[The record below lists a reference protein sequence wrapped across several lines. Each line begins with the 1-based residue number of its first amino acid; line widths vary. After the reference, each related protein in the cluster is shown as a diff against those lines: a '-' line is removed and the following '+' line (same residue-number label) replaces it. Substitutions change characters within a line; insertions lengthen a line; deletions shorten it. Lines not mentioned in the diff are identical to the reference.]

1 MKTKHLK
8 IRLFASLLVM
18 SGFLVTGCSDSDYDF
33 NNIDATIGI
42 GGDGLELPVSNTDNI
57 KLSEVL
63 DLEENGSVVAD
74 ASTAFN
80 YVFRQQGNTVNP
92 AHPYINSIMVSRRH
106 SSSSNIT
113 LSLASAAR
121 NSRACSANA
130 SRTASRA
137 ASRASA
143 TLHGE
148 GDVFEFSYEGT
159 KPQEVEELTA
169 AEVSSAINLK
179 VSFQNLSSW
188 VSKFDKITLTFPSY
202 MKLAVDGKMVEGNTI
217 TLNNVSTLEDLE
229 KKIDIVGLDFT
240 KKDDLGELKIA
251 KTDLGEKIQLTGK
264 VHMAVETSNY
274 SFSSGISSVSMKN
287 NLSMSDIRIT
297 GATGKFNPT
306 IDLNTL
312 GNVHISGIPDFLKD
326 GNVVVDLYNPQIYL
340 TLNSNLDIEGF
351 AGGTLKS
358 LKDGREIASVEVPEF
373 AVKANG
379 TTHVVICRNAAATEA
394 GSDVEKVEVP
404 NLSNLVKTMPDEIT
418 FQANA
423 RANNQKAGTFKL
435 GYHDYEVAPSY
446 SIDSPIAFA
455 ENACIE
461 YSDDLDG
468 WNDDI
473 KDLNMADGAY
483 VQLSTQVTSCVPAYL
498 NVKATPVDVYGREI
512 SNDELEVEIT
522 GEIKAS
528 ADGTTP
534 ATSPLSVKILQKK
547 ADAFKKLDGLKVVVS
562 GKAKASDG
570 NAVTG
575 VVLNAEKHT
584 LKLNDIK
591 IKLVGKVISDL
602 N

>member
-8 IRLFASLLVM
+8 IRLFSSLIVM
-18 SGFLVTGCSDSDYDF
+18 GSLLVTGCSDSDYDF

-42 GGDGLELPVSNTDNI
+42 GGDGLELPASNTDNI

-74 ASTAFN
+74 ASTGFD
-80 YVFRQQGNTVNP
+80 YVFRQQGNDVEA
-92 AHPYINSIMVSRRH
+92 AHPFINSITVARRQ

-113 LSLASAAR
+113 LSFNSSAR
-121 NSRACSANA
+121 NSRA
-130 SRTASRA
+130 SRA
-137 ASRASA
+137 AVM
-143 TLHGE
+143 LHGE
-148 GDVFEFSYEGT
+148 GDVFEFSYEGN

-169 AEVSSAINLK
+169 AEVSSTINLK

-217 TLNNVSTLEDLE
+217 TLNNVYTSEDLE

-240 KKDDLGELKIA
+240 KKDELGELKIA
-251 KTDLGEKIQLTGK
+251 KTKLGEKIQLTGK

-287 NLSMSDIRIT
+287 NLSMSDIKIT

-306 IDLNTL
+306 INLNTL

-358 LKDGREIASVEVPEF
+358 LKDGKEIASVEVPEF

-394 GSDVEKVEVP
+394 GSDVEKVEVS
-404 NLSNLVKTMPDEIT
+404 NLSDLVKTMPDEIT

-423 RANNQKAGTFKL
+423 RANNQKTGTFKL

-473 KDLNMADGAY
+473 KDLSMADGAY
-483 VQLSTQVTSCVPAYL
+483 VQLSAQVTSCVPAYL

-512 SNDELEVEIT
+512 SKDELEVEIT

-528 ADGTTP
+528 ADGSTP

-562 GKAKASDG
+562 GKAKGEGG

-591 IKLVGKVISDL
+591 IKLVGKVIGDF

>member
-8 IRLFASLLVM
+8 IRLFSSLLVLG
-18 SGFLVTGCSDSDYDF
+18 SLLVTGCSDSDYDF

-42 GGDGLELPVSNTDNI
+42 GGDGLELPASNTDNI

-74 ASTAFN
+74 ASTGFD
-80 YVFRQQGNTVNP
+80 YVFRQQGNEVEA
-92 AHPYINSIMVSRRH
+92 AHPYISIITVARRK

-113 LSLASAAR
+113 LSFNASAR
-121 NSRACSANA
+121 NSRTGSGNA
-130 SRTASRA
+130 SRALPV
-137 ASRASA
+137 
-143 TLHGE
+143 LHGE
-148 GDVFEFSYEGT
+148 GDVFDFSYEGN

-169 AEVSSAINLK
+169 AKVNSTINLK
-179 VSFQNLSSW
+179 VDFQNLASM
-188 VSKFDKITLTFPSY
+188 VREFDKITLTFPSY
-202 MKLAVDGKMVEGNTI
+202 MKLAWNGKMVEGNTI
-217 TLNNVSTLEDLE
+217 TLDNVSTSVDLDE
-229 KKIDIVGLDFT
+229 KIEIVGLDFT
-240 KKDDLGELKIA
+240 KKDKLGELKIA
-251 KTDLGEKIQLTGK
+251 KTSLGEKIQLTGK

-274 SFSSGISSVSMKN
+274 SFSSSISSVSMKN
-287 NLSMSDIRIT
+287 NLSMSDIKIY

-326 GNVVVDLYNPQIYL
+326 GNVVVDLYNPLIYL
-340 TLNSNLDIEGF
+340 TINSNLGIEGF

-379 TTHVVICRNAAATEA
+379 TTQVVICRNAAATEA

-404 NLSNLVKTMPDEIT
+404 NLSELVKTMPDEIT

-455 ENACIE
+455 EDACIE

-483 VQLSTQVTSCVPAYL
+483 VQLSAQVTSCVPAYL

-512 SNDELEVEIT
+512 SKDELEVEIT

-562 GKAKASDG
+562 GKAKGEGG

-591 IKLVGKVISDL
+591 IKLVGKVIGDF

>member
-8 IRLFASLLVM
+8 IRLFSSLIVM
-18 SGFLVTGCSDSDYDF
+18 GSLLVTGCSDSDYDF

-74 ASTAFN
+74 ASTGFD
-80 YVFRQQGNTVNP
+80 YVFRQQGNDVEA
-92 AHPYINSIMVSRRH
+92 AHPYINSITVARRQ

-113 LSLASAAR
+113 LSFNSSAR
-121 NSRACSANA
+121 NSRS
-130 SRTASRA
+130 SRA
-137 ASRASA
+137 AVM
-143 TLHGE
+143 LHGE
-148 GDVFEFSYEGT
+148 GDVFEFSYEGN

-169 AEVSSAINLK
+169 AEVSSTINLK
-179 VSFQNLSSW
+179 VDFQNLASM
-188 VSKFDKITLTFPSY
+188 VEKFDKITLTFPSY
-202 MKLAVDGKMVEGNTI
+202 MKLAVDGMMVDGNTI
-217 TLNNVSTLEDLE
+217 TLNNVSTSEDLE

-251 KTDLGEKIQLTGK
+251 KTSLGDKIQLTGK

-287 NLSMSDIRIT
+287 KLSMSDIRIT

-340 TLNSNLDIEGF
+340 TLNSNLGIEGF
-351 AGGTLKS
+351 AGGTLQS
-358 LKDGREIASVEVPEF
+358 LKNGSVIASVEVPEF

-379 TTHVVICRNAAATEA
+379 ATRVVICRNAAATEA

-404 NLSNLVKTMPDEIT
+404 NLSELVKTMPDEIT
-418 FQANA
+418 FQAHA
-423 RANNQKAGTFKL
+423 RANNQKTGTFKL

-455 ENACIE
+455 EDACIE

-483 VQLSTQVTSCVPAYL
+483 IQLSTQVTSCVPAYL

-512 SNDELEVEIT
+512 SKDELEVEIT

-534 ATSPLSVKILQKK
+534 ATSPLTVKILQKK

-562 GKAKASDG
+562 GKAKGEGG

-591 IKLVGKVISDL
+591 IKLVGKVIGDF

>member
-8 IRLFASLLVM
+8 IKLFASLLVM
-18 SGFLVTGCSDSDYDF
+18 GGFLVTGCSDSDYDF

-74 ASTAFN
+74 ASTDFN

-92 AHPYINSIMVSRRH
+92 AHPYINSIMVSRRQ

-121 NSRACSANA
+121 NSRAGSGN
-130 SRTASRA
+130 ASRA

-143 TLHGE
+143 MLHGE
-148 GDVFEFSYEGT
+148 GNVFEFSYEGN

-202 MKLAVDGKMVEGNTI
+202 MKLAVDGKPIEGNAI
-217 TLNNVSTLEDLE
+217 TLYNISTAKNLLE
-229 KKIDIVGLDFT
+229 KIEIVGLDFT
-240 KKDDLGELKIA
+240 KKDDLGELKIV
-251 KTDLGEKIQLTGK
+251 KTSQGEKIQLTGK
-264 VHMAVETSNY
+264 VHMAVEAS
-274 SFSSGISSVSMKN
+274 SFTPGTGASSASIKN
-287 NLSMSDIRIT
+287 ELTMSDIKIT
-297 GATGKFNPT
+297 SATGKFNPT

-312 GNVHISGIPDFLKD
+312 GSVHISGIPDFLKG
-326 GNVVVDLYNPQIYL
+326 GNVVVDLYNPLIYL
-340 TLNSNLDIEGF
+340 TINSNLDIEGF
-351 AGGTLKS
+351 VGGTLKS
-358 LKDGREIASVEVPEF
+358 IKNGQEIASVEVPEF
-373 AVKANG
+373 GIKANG
-379 TTHVVICRNAAATEA
+379 TTRVVICRKADKTEVN
-394 GSDVEKVEVP
+394 SDLTAVEVP
-404 NLSNLVKTMPDEIT
+404 ELSKLVRTMPDEIT

-423 RANNQKAGTFKL
+423 RANSQKVGTFKL
-435 GYHDYEVAPSY
+435 GYRDYEVAPSY
-446 SIDSPIAFA
+446 SINSPIAFA
-455 ENACIE
+455 EDACIE
-461 YSDDLDG
+461 YTDDLDG

-473 KDLNMADGAY
+473 KDINMADGAY

-498 NVKATPVDVYGREI
+498 KVEAVPVDVNGNEI
-512 SNDELEVEIT
+512 SKDELEVEIT
-522 GEIKAS
+522 GEIQAS

-534 ATSPLSVKILQKK
+534 ATSPISVKIMQKK
-547 ADAFKKLDGLKVVVS
+547 QDAFKKLDGLKVVVS
-562 GKAKASDG
+562 GKAKGEGG

>member
-8 IRLFASLLVM
+8 IRLFSSLLVM
-18 SGFLVTGCSDSDYDF
+18 GSLLVTGCSDSDYDF

-42 GGDGLELPVSNTDNI
+42 GGDGLELPASNTDNI

-74 ASTAFN
+74 ASTGFD
-80 YVFRQQGNTVNP
+80 YVFRQQGNEVEA
-92 AHPYINSIMVSRRH
+92 AHPYISIITVARRQ

-113 LSLASAAR
+113 LSFNSSAR
-121 NSRACSANA
+121 NSRA
-130 SRTASRA
+130 SRA
-137 ASRASA
+137 AAV
-143 TLHGE
+143 LHGE
-148 GDVFEFSYEGT
+148 GDVFEFSYEGN

-169 AEVSSAINLK
+169 AEVKSTINLE
-179 VSFQNLSSW
+179 VGFENLASM
-188 VSKFDKITLTFPSY
+188 VEKFDKITLTFPSY
-202 MKLAVDGKMVEGNTI
+202 MKLAWNGKMVEGNTI
-217 TLNNVSTLEDLE
+217 TLNNVSTSEALVE
-229 KKIDIVGLDFT
+229 KIEIVGLDFT
-240 KKDDLGELKIA
+240 KKDDLGELKIV
-251 KTDLGEKIQLTGK
+251 KTNLGEKIQLTGK

-274 SFSSGISSVSMKN
+274 TLSSGISSVSMKN
-287 NLSMSDIRIT
+287 KLSMSDIKIY

-340 TLNSNLDIEGF
+340 TLDSNLGIEGF

-358 LKDGREIASVEVPEF
+358 LKNGKPIASVDVPEF
-373 AVKANG
+373 TVKANG
-379 TTHVVICRNAAATEA
+379 TTQVVICRNAAATEA

-423 RANNQKAGTFKL
+423 RANNQKTGTFIF
-435 GYHDYEVAPSY
+435 GYMDYDVAPSY

-455 ENACIE
+455 EDACIE

-483 VQLSTQVTSCVPAYL
+483 IQLSTQVTSCVPAYL
-498 NVKATPVDVYGREI
+498 SVKAIPVDVNGREI
-512 SNDELEVEIT
+512 SKDELDVEIT

-528 ADGTTP
+528 ADGKTP
-534 ATSPLSVKILQKK
+534 ATSPLSVKIMQKK

-591 IKLVGKVISDL
+591 IKLVGKVIGDF

>member
-92 AHPYINSIMVSRRH
+92 AHPYINSIMVSRRQ
-106 SSSSNIT
+106 SSSKNIT
-113 LSLASAAR
+113 LSLASAAH
-121 NSRACSANA
+121 N
-130 SRTASRA
+130 
-137 ASRASA
+137 SRASA

-202 MKLAVDGKMVEGNTI
+202 MKLAVDGKPIEGNAI
-217 TLNNVSTLEDLE
+217 TLYNISTAKELQE
-229 KKIDIVGLDFT
+229 KIEIVGLDFT
-240 KKDDLGELKIA
+240 KKDKLGELKIV
-251 KTDLGEKIQLTGK
+251 KTSGEKIQLTGK
-264 VHMAVETSNY
+264 VHMAVETSN
-274 SFSSGISSVSMKN
+274 FTPGTGVSSASIKN
-287 NLSMSDIRIT
+287 ELTMSDIKIT
-297 GATGKFNPT
+297 SATGKFNPT

-312 GNVHISGIPDFLKD
+312 GSVHISGIPDFLKG
-326 GNVVVDLYNPQIYL
+326 GNVVVDLYNPLIYL
-340 TLNSNLDIEGF
+340 TINSNLDIEGF
-351 AGGTLKS
+351 VGGTLKS
-358 LKDGREIASVEVPEF
+358 IKNGKVIASVEVPEF
-373 AVKANG
+373 GIKSNG
-379 TTHVVICRNAAATEA
+379 TTRVVICRKADKTEVNSELSA
-394 GSDVEKVEVP
+394 VEVP
-404 NLSNLVKTMPDEIT
+404 ELSKLVRTMPDEIT

-423 RANNQKAGTFKL
+423 RANNQKVGTFKL
-435 GYHDYEVAPSY
+435 GYRDYEVAPSY

-455 ENACIE
+455 EDACIA
-461 YSDDLDG
+461 YTDNLDG

-473 KDLNMADGAY
+473 KDINMADGAY
-483 VQLSTQVTSCVPAYL
+483 VQLSAQVTSCVPAYL
-498 NVKATPVDVYGREI
+498 KVEAVPVDVNGNEI
-512 SNDELEVEIT
+512 SKDELEVEIT
-522 GEIKAS
+522 GEIQAS

-534 ATSPLSVKILQKK
+534 ATSPISVKILQKK
-547 ADAFKKLDGLKVVVS
+547 PDAFKKLDGLKVVVS
-562 GKAKASDG
+562 GKAKGEGG
-570 NAVTG
+570 NTVTG

>member
-8 IRLFASLLVM
+8 IRLFSSMLVM
-18 SGFLVTGCSDSDYDF
+18 GSLLVTGCSDSDYDF

-42 GGDGLELPVSNTDNI
+42 GGDGLELPASNTDNI

-74 ASTAFN
+74 ASTGFD
-80 YVFRQQGNTVNP
+80 YVFRQQGNDVEA
-92 AHPYINSIMVSRRH
+92 AHPYINSITVARRQ
-106 SSSSNIT
+106 SNSSNIT
-113 LSLASAAR
+113 LSFNSSAR
-121 NSRACSANA
+121 NSRA
-130 SRTASRA
+130 SRA
-137 ASRASA
+137 AGM
-143 TLHGE
+143 LHGE
-148 GDVFEFSYEGT
+148 GDVFDFSYEGN

-169 AEVSSAINLK
+169 AEVSSTINLK
-179 VSFQNLSSW
+179 VDFQNLSSW

-202 MKLAVDGKMVEGNTI
+202 MKLAVDGKPVEDNTI
-217 TLNNVSTLEDLE
+217 TLDNVSTLKDLD
-229 KKIDIVGLDFT
+229 KKIEIVGLDFT
-240 KKDDLGELKIA
+240 KKDELGELKIA
-251 KTDLGEKIQLTGK
+251 KTNLGDKIQLTGK
-264 VHMAVETSNY
+264 VHMAVETSHY
-274 SFSSGISSVSMKN
+274 TFSSGISSVSMKN
-287 NLSMSDIRIT
+287 KLSMSDIKIT

-306 IDLNTL
+306 INLNTL

-340 TLNSNLDIEGF
+340 TLNSNLGIEGF
-351 AGGTLKS
+351 AGGTLQS
-358 LKDGREIASVEVPEF
+358 LKNGSVIASVEVPEF

-379 TTHVVICRNAAATEA
+379 ATRVVICRNAAATEA
-394 GSDVEKVEVP
+394 GSDVTKVEVP
-404 NLSNLVKTMPDEIT
+404 ELSELVKTMPDEIT

-423 RANNQKAGTFKL
+423 RANNQKTGTFKL

-455 ENACIE
+455 EDACIE

-483 VQLSTQVTSCVPAYL
+483 VQLSAQVTSCVPAYL
-498 NVKATPVDVYGREI
+498 SVKATPVDVYGREI
-512 SNDELEVEIT
+512 SKDELEVEIT

-562 GKAKASDG
+562 GKAKGEGG

-591 IKLVGKVISDL
+591 IKLVGKVIGDF

>member
-74 ASTAFN
+74 ASTGFN

-92 AHPYINSIMVSRRH
+92 AHPYINGIMVSRQQ
-106 SSSSNIT
+106 SSSKNIT

-121 NSRACSANA
+121 H
-130 SRTASRA
+130 SRA
-137 ASRASA
+137 AA

-202 MKLAVDGKMVEGNTI
+202 MKLAVDGKPIQGNII
-217 TLNNVSTLEDLE
+217 TLYNISTAKELQE
-229 KKIDIVGLDFT
+229 KIEIVGLDFT
-240 KKDDLGELKIA
+240 KKDDLGELKIV
-251 KTDLGEKIQLTGK
+251 KTSGEKIQLTGK
-264 VHMAVETSNY
+264 VHMAVETSN
-274 SFSSGISSVSMKN
+274 FTPGTGVSSASIKN
-287 NLSMSDIRIT
+287 ELTMSDIKIT
-297 GATGKFNPT
+297 SATGKFNPT

-312 GNVHISGIPDFLKD
+312 GSVHISGIPDFLKG
-326 GNVVVDLYNPQIYL
+326 GNVVVDLYNPLIYL
-340 TLNSNLDIEGF
+340 TINSNLDIEGF
-351 AGGTLKS
+351 VGGTLKS
-358 LKDGREIASVEVPEF
+358 IKNGKVIASVEVPEF
-373 AVKANG
+373 GIKSNG
-379 TTHVVICRNAAATEA
+379 TTRVVICRKADKTEVNSELSA
-394 GSDVEKVEVP
+394 VEVP
-404 NLSNLVKTMPDEIT
+404 ELSKLVRTMPDEIT

-423 RANNQKAGTFKL
+423 RANNQKVGTFKL
-435 GYHDYEVAPSY
+435 GYRDYEVAPSY

-455 ENACIE
+455 EDACIA
-461 YSDDLDG
+461 YTDNLDG

-473 KDLNMADGAY
+473 KDINMADGAY
-483 VQLSTQVTSCVPAYL
+483 IQLSTQVTSCVPAYL
-498 NVKATPVDVYGREI
+498 KVEAVPVDVNGNEI
-512 SNDELEVEIT
+512 SKDELEVEIT
-522 GEIKAS
+522 GEIQAS

-534 ATSPLSVKILQKK
+534 ATSPISVKIMQKK
-547 ADAFKKLDGLKVVVS
+547 PDAFKKLDGLKVVVS
-562 GKAKASDG
+562 GKAKGEGG

>member
-8 IRLFASLLVM
+8 IRLFSSLIVM
-18 SGFLVTGCSDSDYDF
+18 GSLLVTGCSDSDYDF

-42 GGDGLELPVSNTDNI
+42 GGDGLELPTSNTDNI

-74 ASTAFN
+74 ASTGFD
-80 YVFRQQGNTVNP
+80 YVFRQQGNDVEA
-92 AHPYINSIMVSRRH
+92 AHPFINSITVARRQ

-113 LSLASAAR
+113 LSFNSSAR
-121 NSRACSANA
+121 NSRA
-130 SRTASRA
+130 SRA
-137 ASRASA
+137 AVM
-143 TLHGE
+143 LHGE
-148 GDVFEFSYEGT
+148 GDVFEFSYEGN

-169 AEVSSAINLK
+169 AEVSSTINLK
-179 VSFQNLSSW
+179 VSFQNLANM
-188 VSKFDKITLTFPSY
+188 VEKFDKITLTFPSY

-217 TLNNVSTLEDLE
+217 TLNNVYTSEDLE

-240 KKDDLGELKIA
+240 KKDKLGELKIA
-251 KTDLGEKIQLTGK
+251 KTNLGEKIQLTGK

-287 NLSMSDIRIT
+287 NLSMSDIKIT

-306 IDLNTL
+306 INLNTL

-358 LKDGREIASVEVPEF
+358 LKDGKEIASVEVPEF

-379 TTHVVICRNAAATEA
+379 TTKVVICRNAAATEA

-483 VQLSTQVTSCVPAYL
+483 VQLSAQVTSCVPAYL

-512 SNDELEVEIT
+512 SKDELEVEIT

-534 ATSPLSVKILQKK
+534 ATSPLTVKILQKK

-562 GKAKASDG
+562 GKAKGEGG

-591 IKLVGKVISDL
+591 IKLVGKVIGDF

>member
-8 IRLFASLLVM
+8 IRLFSSLIVM
-18 SGFLVTGCSDSDYDF
+18 GSLLVTGCSDSDYDF

-42 GGDGLELPVSNTDNI
+42 GGDGLELPASNTDNI

-74 ASTAFN
+74 ASTGFD
-80 YVFRQQGNTVNP
+80 YVFRQQGNDVEA
-92 AHPYINSIMVSRRH
+92 AHPYINSITVARRQ

-113 LSLASAAR
+113 LSFNSAAR
-121 NSRACSANA
+121 NSRA
-130 SRTASRA
+130 SRA
-137 ASRASA
+137 AVM
-143 TLHGE
+143 LHGA
-148 GDVFEFSYEGT
+148 GDVFEFSYEGN

-169 AEVSSAINLK
+169 AEVSSTINLK
-179 VSFQNLSSW
+179 VGFENLASM
-188 VSKFDKITLTFPSY
+188 VEKFDKITLTFPSY
-202 MKLAVDGKMVEGNTI
+202 MKLAVDGKMVDGNTI
-217 TLNNVSTLEDLE
+217 TLNNVYTSEDLE

-240 KKDDLGELKIA
+240 KKDELGELKIA
-251 KTDLGEKIQLTGK
+251 KTSLGDKIQLTGK

-274 SFSSGISSVSMKN
+274 FFSSGISSVSMKN
-287 NLSMSDIRIT
+287 NLSMSDIKIT

-306 IDLNTL
+306 INLNTL

-379 TTHVVICRNAAATEA
+379 TTRVVICRNAAATEA
-394 GSDVEKVEVP
+394 GSDVEKVEVL
-404 NLSNLVKTMPDEIT
+404 NLSDLVKTMPDEIT

-455 ENACIE
+455 EDACIE
-461 YSDDLDG
+461 YSDDFDG

-483 VQLSTQVTSCVPAYL
+483 IQLSTQVTSCVPAYL

-512 SNDELEVEIT
+512 SKDELEVEIT
-522 GEIKAS
+522 GELKAS

-534 ATSPLSVKILQKK
+534 ATSPLTVKILQKK

-562 GKAKASDG
+562 GKAKGEGG

-591 IKLVGKVISDL
+591 IKLVGKVIGDF

>member
-202 MKLAVDGKMVEGNTI
+202 MKLAVDGKPIEGNAI
-217 TLNNVSTLEDLE
+217 TLYNISTAKELQE
-229 KKIDIVGLDFT
+229 KIEIVGLDFT
-240 KKDDLGELKIA
+240 KKDELGELKIV
-251 KTDLGEKIQLTGK
+251 KTSLGEKIQLTGK
-264 VHMAVETSNY
+264 VHMAVETSN
-274 SFSSGISSVSMKN
+274 FTPGTGVSSASIKN
-287 NLSMSDIRIT
+287 DLSMSDIKIT
-297 GATGKFNPT
+297 SATGKFNPT

-312 GNVHISGIPDFLKD
+312 GSVHISGIPDFLKG
-326 GNVVVDLYNPQIYL
+326 GNVVVDLYNPLIYL
-340 TLNSNLDIEGF
+340 TINSNLDIEGF
-351 AGGTLKS
+351 VGGTLKS
-358 LKDGREIASVEVPEF
+358 IKNGKVIACVEVPEF
-373 AVKANG
+373 GIKANG
-379 TTHVVICRNAAATEA
+379 TTRVVICRKADKTEVNSVLSA
-394 GSDVEKVEVP
+394 VEVP
-404 NLSNLVKTMPDEIT
+404 ELSKLVRTMPDEIT

-423 RANNQKAGTFKL
+423 RANNQKVGTFKL

-455 ENACIE
+455 EDACIE
-461 YSDDLDG
+461 YTDELDG

-473 KDLNMADGAY
+473 KDINMADGAY
-483 VQLSTQVTSCVPAYL
+483 VQLSAQVTSCVPAYL
-498 NVKATPVDVYGREI
+498 NVKTTPVDVYGREI
-512 SNDELEVEIT
+512 SKDELEVEIT

-534 ATSPLSVKILQKK
+534 ATSPISVKIMQKK
-547 ADAFKKLDGLKVVVS
+547 PDAFKKLDGLKVVVS
-562 GKAKASDG
+562 GKAKGEGG

>member
-8 IRLFASLLVM
+8 IRLFSSLIVM
-18 SGFLVTGCSDSDYDF
+18 GSLLVTGCSDSDYDF

-74 ASTAFN
+74 ASTGFD
-80 YVFRQQGNTVNP
+80 YVFRQQGNDVEA
-92 AHPYINSIMVSRRH
+92 AHPYINSITVARRQ
-106 SSSSNIT
+106 SSSRNIT
-113 LSLASAAR
+113 LSLNSSAR
-121 NSRACSANA
+121 NSRA
-130 SRTASRA
+130 SRA
-137 ASRASA
+137 AVM
-143 TLHGE
+143 LHGE
-148 GDVFEFSYEGT
+148 GDVFEFSYEGN

-169 AEVSSAINLK
+169 AEVSSTINLK
-179 VSFQNLSSW
+179 VDFQNLASM
-188 VSKFDKITLTFPSY
+188 VREFDKITLTFPSY
-202 MKLAVDGKMVEGNTI
+202 MKLAWNGMPVKGNTI
-217 TLNNVSTLEDLE
+217 TLNNVSTSEDLDE
-229 KKIDIVGLDFT
+229 KIEIVGLDFT
-240 KKDDLGELKIA
+240 KKDDLGKL
-251 KTDLGEKIQLTGK
+251 TSLGEKIQLTGK

-287 NLSMSDIRIT
+287 NLSMSDIKIT

-340 TLNSNLDIEGF
+340 TLNSNLGIEGF

-358 LKDGREIASVEVPEF
+358 FKNGSPIASVEVPEF

-379 TTHVVICRNAAATEA
+379 TTQVVICRNAAATEA

-404 NLSNLVKTMPDEIT
+404 NLSELVKTMPDEIT

-423 RANNQKAGTFKL
+423 RANNQKAGTFNL
-435 GYHDYEVAPSY
+435 GYHGYEVAPSY

-483 VQLSTQVTSCVPAYL
+483 IQLSTQVTSCVPAYL

-512 SNDELEVEIT
+512 SKDELEVEIT

-534 ATSPLSVKILQKK
+534 TTSPLSVKILQKK

-562 GKAKASDG
+562 GKAKGEGG

-575 VVLNAEKHT
+575 VVLNAEKHI

-591 IKLVGKVISDL
+591 IKLVGKVIGDF

>member
-8 IRLFASLLVM
+8 IRLFSSLIVM
-18 SGFLVTGCSDSDYDF
+18 GSLLVTGCSDSDYDF

-42 GGDGLELPVSNTDNI
+42 GGDGLELPASNTDNI

-74 ASTAFN
+74 ASTGFD
-80 YVFRQQGNTVNP
+80 YVFRQQGNDVEA
-92 AHPYINSIMVSRRH
+92 AHPYINSITVARRQ

-113 LSLASAAR
+113 LSFNSSAR
-121 NSRACSANA
+121 NSRA
-130 SRTASRA
+130 SRA
-137 ASRASA
+137 AVM
-143 TLHGE
+143 LHGE
-148 GDVFEFSYEGT
+148 GDVFEFSYEGN

-169 AEVSSAINLK
+169 AEVNSTINLK
-179 VSFQNLSSW
+179 VDFQNLSSW

-217 TLNNVSTLEDLE
+217 TLDNVYTSEDLE

-240 KKDDLGELKIA
+240 KKDALGELKIA
-251 KTDLGEKIQLTGK
+251 KTNLGEKIQLTGK

-287 NLSMSDIRIT
+287 KLSMSDIRIT

-340 TLNSNLDIEGF
+340 SLNSNLDIEGF

-358 LKDGREIASVEVPEF
+358 LKNGSVIASVEVPEF

-404 NLSNLVKTMPDEIT
+404 NLSDLVKTMPDEIT
-418 FQANA
+418 FQAHA

-512 SNDELEVEIT
+512 SKDELEVEIT

-534 ATSPLSVKILQKK
+534 VTSPLTVKILQKK

-562 GKAKASDG
+562 GKAKGEGG

-591 IKLVGKVISDL
+591 IKLVGKVIGDF

>member
-8 IRLFASLLVM
+8 IRLFSSMLVM
-18 SGFLVTGCSDSDYDF
+18 GSLLVTGCSDSDYDF

-42 GGDGLELPVSNTDNI
+42 GGDGLELPASNTDNI

-74 ASTAFN
+74 ASTGFD
-80 YVFRQQGNTVNP
+80 YVFRQQGNEVEA
-92 AHPYINSIMVSRRH
+92 AHPYINSITVARRQ

-113 LSLASAAR
+113 LSFNSSAR
-121 NSRACSANA
+121 NSRA
-130 SRTASRA
+130 SRA
-137 ASRASA
+137 AVM
-143 TLHGE
+143 LHGE
-148 GDVFEFSYEGT
+148 GDVFDFSYEGN

-169 AEVSSAINLK
+169 AEVSSTINLK
-179 VSFQNLSSW
+179 VDFQNLSSW

-217 TLNNVSTLEDLE
+217 TLNNVSTLENLE

-240 KKDDLGELKIA
+240 KKDKLGELKIA
-251 KTDLGEKIQLTGK
+251 KTNLGEKIQLTGK

-287 NLSMSDIRIT
+287 NLSMSDIKIT

-340 TLNSNLDIEGF
+340 TLNSNLGIEGF
-351 AGGTLKS
+351 VGGTLKS
-358 LKDGREIASVEVPEF
+358 LKDGRVISVEVPEF

-379 TTHVVICRNAAATEA
+379 TTKVVICRNAAATEA

-404 NLSNLVKTMPDEIT
+404 NLSDLVKTMPDEIT
-418 FQANA
+418 FQAHA

-455 ENACIE
+455 EDACIE

-483 VQLSTQVTSCVPAYL
+483 IQLSTQVTSCVPAYL

-512 SNDELEVEIT
+512 SKDELEVEIT

-528 ADGTTP
+528 DDGTTP

>member
-8 IRLFASLLVM
+8 IRLFSSMLVM
-18 SGFLVTGCSDSDYDF
+18 GSLLVTGCSDSDYDF

-42 GGDGLELPVSNTDNI
+42 GGDGLELPASNTDNI

-74 ASTAFN
+74 ASTGFD
-80 YVFRQQGNTVNP
+80 YVFRQQGNDVEA
-92 AHPYINSIMVSRRH
+92 AHPYINSITVARRQ

-113 LSLASAAR
+113 LSFNSSAR
-121 NSRACSANA
+121 NSRA
-130 SRTASRA
+130 SRA
-137 ASRASA
+137 AVM
-143 TLHGE
+143 LHGE
-148 GDVFEFSYEGT
+148 GDVFDFSYEGN

-169 AEVSSAINLK
+169 AEVSSTINLK
-179 VSFQNLSSW
+179 VDFQNLSSW

-217 TLNNVSTLEDLE
+217 TLNNVSTLENLE

-240 KKDDLGELKIA
+240 KKDKLGELKIA
-251 KTDLGEKIQLTGK
+251 KTNLGEKIQLTGK

-287 NLSMSDIRIT
+287 NLSMSDIKIT

-340 TLNSNLDIEGF
+340 TLNSNLGIEGF
-351 AGGTLKS
+351 VGGTLKS
-358 LKDGREIASVEVPEF
+358 LKDGRVISVEVPEF

-379 TTHVVICRNAAATEA
+379 TTKVVICRNAAATEA

-404 NLSNLVKTMPDEIT
+404 NLSDLVKTMPDEIT
-418 FQANA
+418 FQAHA

-455 ENACIE
+455 EDACIE

-483 VQLSTQVTSCVPAYL
+483 IQLSTQVTSCVPAYL

-512 SNDELEVEIT
+512 SKDELEVEIT

-528 ADGTTP
+528 ADGTIP
-534 ATSPLSVKILQKK
+534 STSPLSVKIQQKK

-562 GKAKASDG
+562 GKAKGERG

-591 IKLVGKVISDL
+591 IKLVGKVIGDF

>member
-8 IRLFASLLVM
+8 IKLFASLLVM
-18 SGFLVTGCSDSDYDF
+18 GGFLVTGCSDSDYDF

-74 ASTAFN
+74 ASTGFD

-92 AHPYINSIMVSRRH
+92 AHPYINSIMVSRRQ

-121 NSRACSANA
+121 NSRAGSANASNA

-137 ASRASA
+137 SA
-143 TLHGE
+143 MLHGE
-148 GDVFEFSYEGT
+148 GNVFEFSYEGN

-202 MKLAVDGKMVEGNTI
+202 MKLAVDGKPIEGNAI
-217 TLNNVSTLEDLE
+217 TLYDVSTAKNLQE
-229 KKIDIVGLDFT
+229 KIEIVGLDFT
-240 KKDDLGELKIA
+240 KKDDLGELKIV
-251 KTDLGEKIQLTGK
+251 KTSQGEKIQLTGK
-264 VHMAVETSNY
+264 VHMAVETSN
-274 SFSSGISSVSMKN
+274 FTPGTGASSASIKN
-287 NLSMSDIRIT
+287 ELSMSDITIT
-297 GATGKFNPT
+297 SATGKFNPT

-312 GNVHISGIPDFLKD
+312 GSVHISGIPDFLKG
-326 GNVVVDLYNPQIYL
+326 GNVVVDLYNPLIYL
-340 TLNSNLDIEGF
+340 TINSNLDIEGF
-351 AGGTLKS
+351 VGGTLKS
-358 LKDGREIASVEVPEF
+358 WKNGKEIASVDVPEF
-373 AVKANG
+373 AIKANG
-379 TTHVVICRNAAATEA
+379 TTRVVICRKADKTEVNSELNA
-394 GSDVEKVEVP
+394 VEVP
-404 NLSNLVKTMPDEIT
+404 ELSKLVRTMPDEIT

-423 RANNQKAGTFKL
+423 RANNQKVGTFKL
-435 GYHDYEVAPSY
+435 GYRDYEVAPSY
-446 SIDSPIAFA
+446 SINSPIAFA
-455 ENACIE
+455 EDACIE
-461 YSDDLDG
+461 YTDNLDG

-473 KDLNMADGAY
+473 KDINMADGAY

-498 NVKATPVDVYGREI
+498 KVEAVPVDVNGNEI
-512 SNDELEVEIT
+512 SKDELEVEIT

-528 ADGTTP
+528 ADGKTP
-534 ATSPLSVKILQKK
+534 ATSPISVKIMQKK
-547 ADAFKKLDGLKVVVS
+547 QDAFKKLDGLKVVVS
-562 GKAKASDG
+562 GKAKGEGG

>member
-8 IRLFASLLVM
+8 IKLFASLLVM
-18 SGFLVTGCSDSDYDF
+18 GGFLVTGCSDSDYDF

-74 ASTAFN
+74 ASTDFN

-92 AHPYINSIMVSRRH
+92 AHPYINSIMVSRRQ

-121 NSRACSANA
+121 NSRAGSANASNA
-130 SRTASRA
+130 SRTASRTA
-137 ASRASA
+137 A

-148 GDVFEFSYEGT
+148 GNVFEFSYEGN

-188 VSKFDKITLTFPSY
+188 VSKFDKITLTFPAY
-202 MKLAVDGKMVEGNTI
+202 MKLAVDGKPIEGNAI
-217 TLNNVSTLEDLE
+217 TLYNISTAKNLQE
-229 KKIDIVGLDFT
+229 KIEIVGLDFT
-240 KKDDLGELKIA
+240 KKDDLGELKIV
-251 KTDLGEKIQLTGK
+251 KTSQGEKIQLTGK
-264 VHMAVETSNY
+264 VHMAVETSN
-274 SFSSGISSVSMKN
+274 FTPGTGASSASIKN
-287 NLSMSDIRIT
+287 ELSMSDITIT
-297 GATGKFNPT
+297 SATGKFNPT

-312 GNVHISGIPDFLKD
+312 GSVHISGIPDFLKG
-326 GNVVVDLYNPQIYL
+326 GNVVVDLYNPLIYL
-340 TLNSNLDIEGF
+340 TINSNLDIEGF
-351 AGGTLKS
+351 VGGTLKS
-358 LKDGREIASVEVPEF
+358 IKNGEVIASVEVPEF
-373 AVKANG
+373 GIKANG
-379 TTHVVICRNAAATEA
+379 TTRVVICRKADKTEVNSELNA
-394 GSDVEKVEVP
+394 VEVP
-404 NLSNLVKTMPDEIT
+404 KLSELVRTMPDEIT

-423 RANNQKAGTFKL
+423 RANSQKVGTFKL
-435 GYHDYEVAPSY
+435 GYRDYEVAPSY

-455 ENACIE
+455 EDACIE
-461 YSDDLDG
+461 YTDDLDG

-473 KDLNMADGAY
+473 KDINMADGAY

-498 NVKATPVDVYGREI
+498 KVEAVPVDVNGNEI
-512 SNDELEVEIT
+512 SKDELEVEVT
-522 GEIKAS
+522 GEIQAS

-534 ATSPLSVKILQKK
+534 ATSPISVKIMQKK
-547 ADAFKKLDGLKVVVS
+547 SDAFKKLDGLKVVVS
-562 GKAKASDG
+562 GKARGEGG

>member
-8 IRLFASLLVM
+8 IRLFSSLIVM
-18 SGFLVTGCSDSDYDF
+18 GSLLVTGCSDSDYDF

-42 GGDGLELPVSNTDNI
+42 GGDGLELPASNTDNI

-74 ASTAFN
+74 ASTGFD
-80 YVFRQQGNTVNP
+80 YVFRQQGNDVEA
-92 AHPYINSIMVSRRH
+92 AHPYINSITVARRQ

-113 LSLASAAR
+113 LSLNSAAR
-121 NSRACSANA
+121 NSRA
-130 SRTASRA
+130 SRA
-137 ASRASA
+137 AVM
-143 TLHGE
+143 LHGE
-148 GDVFEFSYEGT
+148 GDVFEFSYEGN

-169 AEVSSAINLK
+169 AEVSSTINLK
-179 VSFQNLSSW
+179 VDFQNLSSW

-217 TLNNVSTLEDLE
+217 TLNNVSTSEDLE

-240 KKDDLGELKIA
+240 KKDKLGELKIA
-251 KTDLGEKIQLTGK
+251 KTNLGEKIQLTGK

-287 NLSMSDIRIT
+287 NLSMSDIKIT

-306 IDLNTL
+306 INLNTL

-340 TLNSNLDIEGF
+340 TLNSNLGIEGF

-358 LKDGREIASVEVPEF
+358 LKNGSPIASVEVPEF

-404 NLSNLVKTMPDEIT
+404 NLSDLVKIMPDEIT

-423 RANNQKAGTFKL
+423 RANNQKTGTFKL
-435 GYHDYEVAPSY
+435 GYRDYEVAPSY

-455 ENACIE
+455 EDACIE

-498 NVKATPVDVYGREI
+498 SVKATPVDVYGREI
-512 SNDELEVEIT
+512 SKDELEVEIT

-528 ADGTTP
+528 SDGTTP

-562 GKAKASDG
+562 GKAKGEGG

-591 IKLVGKVISDL
+591 IKLVGKVIGDF

>member
-8 IRLFASLLVM
+8 IRLFSSMLVM
-18 SGFLVTGCSDSDYDF
+18 GSLLVTGCSDSDYDF

-42 GGDGLELPVSNTDNI
+42 GGDGLELPASNTDNI

-74 ASTAFN
+74 ASTGFD
-80 YVFRQQGNTVNP
+80 YVFRQQGNDVEA
-92 AHPYINSIMVSRRH
+92 AHPYINSITVAHRQ

-113 LSLASAAR
+113 LSFNSSAR
-121 NSRACSANA
+121 NSRA
-130 SRTASRA
+130 SRA
-137 ASRASA
+137 AVM
-143 TLHGE
+143 LHGE
-148 GDVFEFSYEGT
+148 GDVFEFSYEGN

-169 AEVSSAINLK
+169 AEVSSTINLK
-179 VSFQNLSSW
+179 VSLQNLSSW

-240 KKDDLGELKIA
+240 KKDALGELKIA
-251 KTDLGEKIQLTGK
+251 KTNLGEKIQLTGK

-287 NLSMSDIRIT
+287 NLSMSDIKIT

-306 IDLNTL
+306 INLNTL

-340 TLNSNLDIEGF
+340 TLNSNLGIEGF

-358 LKDGREIASVEVPEF
+358 LKNGSPIASVQVPEF

-379 TTHVVICRNAAATEA
+379 TTKVVICRNAAATEA

-423 RANNQKAGTFKL
+423 RANNQKVGTFKL
-435 GYHDYEVAPSY
+435 GYHGYEVAPSY

-455 ENACIE
+455 EDACIE

-498 NVKATPVDVYGREI
+498 SVKATPVDVYGREI
-512 SNDELEVEIT
+512 SKDELEVEIT

-562 GKAKASDG
+562 GKAKAKASDG

-591 IKLVGKVISDL
+591 IKLVGKVIGDF

>member
-74 ASTAFN
+74 ASTGFN

-92 AHPYINSIMVSRRH
+92 AHPYINSIMVSRQQ

-137 ASRASA
+137 AA

-169 AEVSSAINLK
+169 AKVSSVINLK

-202 MKLAVDGKMVEGNTI
+202 MKLAVDGKPIQGNTI
-217 TLNNVSTLEDLE
+217 TLYNISTAKELQE
-229 KKIDIVGLDFT
+229 KIEIVGLDFT
-240 KKDDLGELKIA
+240 KKDDLGELKIV
-251 KTDLGEKIQLTGK
+251 KTSGEKIQLTGK
-264 VHMAVETSNY
+264 VHMAVETS
-274 SFSSGISSVSMKN
+274 SFTPGTGVSSASIKN
-287 NLSMSDIRIT
+287 ELTMSDIKIT
-297 GATGKFNPT
+297 SATGKFNPT

-312 GNVHISGIPDFLKD
+312 GSVHISGIPDFLKG
-326 GNVVVDLYNPQIYL
+326 GNVVVDLYNPLIYL
-340 TLNSNLDIEGF
+340 TINSNLDIEGF
-351 AGGTLKS
+351 VGGTLKS
-358 LKDGREIASVEVPEF
+358 IKNGKVIASVEVPEF
-373 AVKANG
+373 GIKANG
-379 TTHVVICRNAAATEA
+379 TTRVVICRKADKTEVNSELNA
-394 GSDVEKVEVP
+394 VEVP
-404 NLSNLVKTMPDEIT
+404 ELSELVRTMPDEIT

-435 GYHDYEVAPSY
+435 GYRDYEVAPSY

-455 ENACIE
+455 EDACIA
-461 YSDDLDG
+461 YTDNLDG

-473 KDLNMADGAY
+473 KDINIADGAY
-483 VQLSTQVTSCVPAYL
+483 IQLSTQVTSCVPAYL
-498 NVKATPVDVYGREI
+498 KVEAVPVDVNGNEI
-512 SNDELEVEIT
+512 SKDELEVEIT
-522 GEIKAS
+522 GEIQAS

-534 ATSPLSVKILQKK
+534 ATSPLSVKIMQKK
-547 ADAFKKLDGLKVVVS
+547 PDAFKKLDGLKVVVS
-562 GKAKASDG
+562 GKAKGEGG

>member
-8 IRLFASLLVM
+8 IRLFSSLIVM
-18 SGFLVTGCSDSDYDF
+18 GSLLVTGCSDSDYDF

-74 ASTAFN
+74 ASTGFD
-80 YVFRQQGNTVNP
+80 YVFRQQGNEVEA
-92 AHPYINSIMVSRRH
+92 AHPYINSITVARRQ

-113 LSLASAAR
+113 LSFNSSAR
-121 NSRACSANA
+121 NSRA
-130 SRTASRA
+130 SRA
-137 ASRASA
+137 AVM
-143 TLHGE
+143 LHGE
-148 GDVFEFSYEGT
+148 GDVFEFSYEGN

-169 AEVSSAINLK
+169 AEVSSTINLK
-179 VSFQNLSSW
+179 VDFQNLSSW

-202 MKLAVDGKMVEGNTI
+202 MKLAVDGKPVEGNTI
-217 TLNNVSTLEDLE
+217 TLNNVFTSENLE

-240 KKDDLGELKIA
+240 KKDELGELKIA
-251 KTDLGEKIQLTGK
+251 KTSLGDKIQLTGK

-287 NLSMSDIRIT
+287 KLSMSDIRIT

-340 TLNSNLDIEGF
+340 TLNSNLGIEGF

-358 LKDGREIASVEVPEF
+358 LKNGREIASVEVPEF

-404 NLSNLVKTMPDEIT
+404 NLSDLVKTMPDEIT

-423 RANNQKAGTFKL
+423 RANNQKTGTFKL

-455 ENACIE
+455 EDACIE

-483 VQLSTQVTSCVPAYL
+483 VQLSAQVTSCVPAYL

-512 SNDELEVEIT
+512 SKDELEVEIT

-534 ATSPLSVKILQKK
+534 ATSPLTVKILQKK

-562 GKAKASDG
+562 GKAKGEGG

-591 IKLVGKVISDL
+591 IKLVGKVIGDF

>member
-8 IRLFASLLVM
+8 IRLFSSLIVM
-18 SGFLVTGCSDSDYDF
+18 GSLLVTGCSDSDYDF

-42 GGDGLELPVSNTDNI
+42 GGDGLELPASNTDNI

-74 ASTAFN
+74 ASTGFD
-80 YVFRQQGNTVNP
+80 YVFRQQGNDVEA
-92 AHPYINSIMVSRRH
+92 AHPFINSITVARRQ
-106 SSSSNIT
+106 SSSRNIT
-113 LSLASAAR
+113 LSFNSSAR
-121 NSRACSANA
+121 NSRA
-130 SRTASRA
+130 SRA
-137 ASRASA
+137 AVM
-143 TLHGE
+143 LHGE
-148 GDVFEFSYEGT
+148 GDVFEFSYEGN

-169 AEVSSAINLK
+169 AEVSSTINLK
-179 VSFQNLSSW
+179 VDFQNLSSW

-202 MKLAVDGKMVEGNTI
+202 MKLAVDGNMVEGNTI

-240 KKDDLGELKIA
+240 KKDELGELKIA
-251 KTDLGEKIQLTGK
+251 KTSLGDKIQLTGK

-287 NLSMSDIRIT
+287 KLSMSDIRIT

-312 GNVHISGIPDFLKD
+312 GNVHVSGIPDFLKD

-340 TLNSNLDIEGF
+340 TLNSNLGIEGF

-358 LKDGREIASVEVPEF
+358 LKDGKEIASVEVPEF

-394 GSDVEKVEVP
+394 GSDVEKVEVS
-404 NLSNLVKTMPDEIT
+404 NLSDLVKTMPDEIT

-423 RANNQKAGTFKL
+423 RANNHKAGTFKL

-483 VQLSTQVTSCVPAYL
+483 IQLSTQVTSCVPAYL

-512 SNDELEVEIT
+512 SKDELEVEIT

-534 ATSPLSVKILQKK
+534 ATSPLTVKILQKK

-562 GKAKASDG
+562 GKAKGEGG

-591 IKLVGKVISDL
+591 IKLVGKVIGDF

>member
-1 MKTKHLK
+1 ML
-8 IRLFASLLVM
+8 
-18 SGFLVTGCSDSDYDF
+18 Y
-33 NNIDATIGI
+33 
-42 GGDGLELPVSNTDNI
+42 
-57 KLSEVL
+57 
-63 DLEENGSVVAD
+63 
-74 ASTAFN
+74 
-80 YVFRQQGNTVNP
+80 GNL
-92 AHPYINSIMVSRRH
+92 H
-106 SSSSNIT
+106 SSRS
-113 LSLASAAR
+113 
-121 NSRACSANA
+121 
-130 SRTASRA
+130 
-137 ASRASA
+137 
-143 TLHGE
+143 
-148 GDVFEFSYEGT
+148 V
-159 KPQEVEELTA
+159 
-169 AEVSSAINLK
+169 
-179 VSFQNLSSW
+179 
-188 VSKFDKITLTFPSY
+188 
-202 MKLAVDGKMVEGNTI
+202 
-217 TLNNVSTLEDLE
+217 DLE

-240 KKDDLGELKIA
+240 KKDELGELKIA
-251 KTDLGEKIQLTGK
+251 KTSLGDKIQLTGK
-264 VHMAVETSNY
+264 VHMAVETGNY

-306 IDLNTL
+306 INLNTL

-340 TLNSNLDIEGF
+340 TLNSNLGIEGF

-358 LKDGREIASVEVPEF
+358 LKDGKEIASVEVPEF

-404 NLSNLVKTMPDEIT
+404 NLSELVKIMPDEIT

-483 VQLSTQVTSCVPAYL
+483 VQLSAQVTSCVPAYL

-512 SNDELEVEIT
+512 SKDELEVEIT

-591 IKLVGKVISDL
+591 IKLVGKVIGDF

>member
-8 IRLFASLLVM
+8 IRLFSSLIVM
-18 SGFLVTGCSDSDYDF
+18 GSLLVTGCSDSDYDF

-42 GGDGLELPVSNTDNI
+42 GGDGLELPASNTDNI

-74 ASTAFN
+74 ASTGFD
-80 YVFRQQGNTVNP
+80 YVFRQQGNEVEA
-92 AHPYINSIMVSRRH
+92 AHPYINSITVARRQ

-113 LSLASAAR
+113 LSFNSSAR
-121 NSRACSANA
+121 NSRTGSGNA
-130 SRTASRA
+130 SRALPV
-137 ASRASA
+137 
-143 TLHGE
+143 LHGE
-148 GDVFEFSYEGT
+148 GDVFEFSYEGN
-159 KPQEVEELTA
+159 KPLEVEELTA
-169 AEVSSAINLK
+169 AEVSSTINLK
-179 VSFQNLSSW
+179 VDFQNLSSW

-217 TLNNVSTLEDLE
+217 TLNNVYTSEDLE

-251 KTDLGEKIQLTGK
+251 KTNLGEKIQLTGK

-287 NLSMSDIRIT
+287 NLSMSDIKIT

-306 IDLNTL
+306 INLNTL

-340 TLNSNLDIEGF
+340 TLNSNLGIEGF

-358 LKDGREIASVEVPEF
+358 LKDGSVIASVVVPEF

-379 TTHVVICRNAAATEA
+379 TTQVVICRNAAATEA

-404 NLSNLVKTMPDEIT
+404 KLSDLVKTMPDEIT

-483 VQLSTQVTSCVPAYL
+483 VQLSAQVTSCVPAYL
-498 NVKATPVDVYGREI
+498 NVKATPVDVNGREI
-512 SNDELEVEIT
+512 SKDELEVEIS

-528 ADGTTP
+528 ADGKTP
-534 ATSPLSVKILQKK
+534 ATSPLSVKIMQKK
-547 ADAFKKLDGLKVVVS
+547 ADAFKKLGGLKVVVS
-562 GKAKASDG
+562 GKAKGEGG

-591 IKLVGKVISDL
+591 IKLVGKVIGDF

>member
-8 IRLFASLLVM
+8 IRLFSSMLVM
-18 SGFLVTGCSDSDYDF
+18 GSLLVTGCSDSDYDF

-42 GGDGLELPVSNTDNI
+42 GGDGLELPASNTDNI

-74 ASTAFN
+74 ASTGFD
-80 YVFRQQGNTVNP
+80 YVFRQQGNDVEA
-92 AHPYINSIMVSRRH
+92 AHPYINSITVARRQ

-113 LSLASAAR
+113 LSFNSSAR
-121 NSRACSANA
+121 NSRA
-130 SRTASRA
+130 SRA
-137 ASRASA
+137 AVM
-143 TLHGE
+143 LHGE
-148 GDVFEFSYEGT
+148 GDVFEFSYEGN

-169 AEVSSAINLK
+169 AEVSSTINLK
-179 VSFQNLSSW
+179 VDFQNLSSW

-217 TLNNVSTLEDLE
+217 TLNNVSTLENLE

-240 KKDDLGELKIA
+240 KKDALGELKIA
-251 KTDLGEKIQLTGK
+251 KNNLGEKIQLTGK

-287 NLSMSDIRIT
+287 KLSMSDIKIT

-306 IDLNTL
+306 INLNTL

-340 TLNSNLDIEGF
+340 TLNSNLGIEGF

-358 LKDGREIASVEVPEF
+358 LKNGSPIASVQVPEF

-379 TTHVVICRNAAATEA
+379 TTKVVICRNAAATEA
-394 GSDVEKVEVP
+394 GSDVEIVEVP

-423 RANNQKAGTFKL
+423 RANNQKTGTFKL

-455 ENACIE
+455 EDACIE

-483 VQLSTQVTSCVPAYL
+483 IQLSTQVTSCVPAYL
-498 NVKATPVDVYGREI
+498 SVKATPVDVYGREI
-512 SNDELEVEIT
+512 GKDELEVEIS

-534 ATSPLSVKILQKK
+534 ATSPLTVKILQKK

-562 GKAKASDG
+562 GKAKGEGG

-591 IKLVGKVISDL
+591 IKLVGKVIGDF

>member
-8 IRLFASLLVM
+8 IRLFSSLIVM
-18 SGFLVTGCSDSDYDF
+18 GSLLVTGCSDSDYDF

-74 ASTAFN
+74 ASTGFD
-80 YVFRQQGNTVNP
+80 YVFRQQGNDVEA
-92 AHPYINSIMVSRRH
+92 AHPYINSITVARRQ
-106 SSSSNIT
+106 SSSRNIT
-113 LSLASAAR
+113 LSFNSSAR
-121 NSRACSANA
+121 NSRS
-130 SRTASRA
+130 SRA
-137 ASRASA
+137 AVM
-143 TLHGE
+143 LHGE
-148 GDVFEFSYEGT
+148 GDVFEFSYEGN

-169 AEVSSAINLK
+169 AEVSSTINLK
-179 VSFQNLSSW
+179 VDFQNLSSW

-202 MKLAVDGKMVEGNTI
+202 MKLAVDGKPVEGNTI
-217 TLNNVSTLEDLE
+217 TLDNVSTSVDLDE
-229 KKIDIVGLDFT
+229 KIEIVGLDFT
-240 KKDDLGELKIA
+240 KKDDLGKL
-251 KTDLGEKIQLTGK
+251 TSLGNKIQLTGK

-340 TLNSNLDIEGF
+340 TLNSNLGIEGF

-358 LKDGREIASVEVPEF
+358 FKNGSPIASVEVPEF

-379 TTHVVICRNAAATEA
+379 ITRVVICRNAAATEA
-394 GSDVEKVEVP
+394 GSDVTKVEVP
-404 NLSNLVKTMPDEIT
+404 ELSELVRTMPDEIT

-423 RANNQKAGTFKL
+423 RANNQKTGTFKL
-435 GYHDYEVAPSY
+435 GYHGYEVAPSY

-455 ENACIE
+455 EDACIE

-483 VQLSTQVTSCVPAYL
+483 VQLSAQVTSCVPAYL

-512 SNDELEVEIT
+512 SKDELEVEIT

-562 GKAKASDG
+562 GKAKGEGG

-591 IKLVGKVISDL
+591 IKLVGKVIGDF

>member
-8 IRLFASLLVM
+8 IRLFSSILVM
-18 SGFLVTGCSDSDYDF
+18 GSLLVTGCSDSDYDF

-42 GGDGLELPVSNTDNI
+42 GGDGLELPASNTDNI

-74 ASTAFN
+74 TSTGFD
-80 YVFRQQGNTVNP
+80 YVFRQQGNDVEA
-92 AHPYINSIMVSRRH
+92 AHPYISIITVARRQ

-113 LSLASAAR
+113 LSFNASAR
-121 NSRACSANA
+121 NSRAA
-130 SRTASRA
+130 SGH
-137 ASRASA
+137 ASRASRA
-143 TLHGE
+143 LPVLHGE
-148 GDVFEFSYEGT
+148 GDVFEFSYEGN

-169 AEVSSAINLK
+169 AEVSSTINLK
-179 VSFQNLSSW
+179 VDFENLASM
-188 VSKFDKITLTFPSY
+188 VREFDKITLTFPSY

-217 TLNNVSTLEDLE
+217 TLNNVSTLENLE

-240 KKDDLGELKIA
+240 KKDALGELKIA
-251 KTDLGEKIQLTGK
+251 KTNLGEKIQLTGK

-287 NLSMSDIRIT
+287 NLSMSDIKIT

-306 IDLNTL
+306 INLNTL

-340 TLNSNLDIEGF
+340 TLNSNLGIEGF

-379 TTHVVICRNAAATEA
+379 TTQVVICRNAAATEA

-404 NLSNLVKTMPDEIT
+404 NLSNLVKIMPDEIT

-435 GYHDYEVAPSY
+435 GYHGYEVAPSY

-455 ENACIE
+455 EDACIE

-483 VQLSTQVTSCVPAYL
+483 IQLSTQVTSCVPAYL
-498 NVKATPVDVYGREI
+498 SVKATPVDVYGREI
-512 SNDELEVEIT
+512 SKDELEVEIT

-534 ATSPLSVKILQKK
+534 ATSPLSVKIL
-547 ADAFKKLDGLKVVVS
+547 
-562 GKAKASDG
+562 
-570 NAVTG
+570 
-575 VVLNAEKHT
+575 
-584 LKLNDIK
+584 
-591 IKLVGKVISDL
+591 
-602 N
+602 

>member
-8 IRLFASLLVM
+8 IRLFSSLIVM
-18 SGFLVTGCSDSDYDF
+18 GSLLVTGCSDSDYDF

-42 GGDGLELPVSNTDNI
+42 GGDGLELPASNTDNI

-74 ASTAFN
+74 ASTGFD
-80 YVFRQQGNTVNP
+80 YVFRQQGNDVEA
-92 AHPYINSIMVSRRH
+92 AHPYINSITVARRQ

-113 LSLASAAR
+113 LSFNSSAR
-121 NSRACSANA
+121 NSRA
-130 SRTASRA
+130 SRA
-137 ASRASA
+137 AVM
-143 TLHGE
+143 LHGE
-148 GDVFEFSYEGT
+148 GDVFEFSYEGN

-169 AEVSSAINLK
+169 AEVSSTINLK
-179 VSFQNLSSW
+179 VSFQNLASM
-188 VSKFDKITLTFPSY
+188 VEKFDKITLTFPSY

-217 TLNNVSTLEDLE
+217 TLNNVSTSKDLE

-240 KKDDLGELKIA
+240 KKDELGELKIA
-251 KTDLGEKIQLTGK
+251 KTNLGEKIQLTGK

-287 NLSMSDIRIT
+287 NLSMSDIKIT
-297 GATGKFNPT
+297 GATGNFNPT
-306 IDLNTL
+306 INLNTL

-340 TLNSNLDIEGF
+340 TLNSNLGIEGF

-379 TTHVVICRNAAATEA
+379 TTQVVICRNAAATEA

-455 ENACIE
+455 EDACIE

-483 VQLSTQVTSCVPAYL
+483 VQLSAQVTSCVPAYL

-512 SNDELEVEIT
+512 SKDELEVEIT

-528 ADGTTP
+528 ADGRP
-534 ATSPLSVKILQKK
+534 QLHRL
-547 ADAFKKLDGLKVVVS
+547 
-562 GKAKASDG
+562 
-570 NAVTG
+570 
-575 VVLNAEKHT
+575 
-584 LKLNDIK
+584 
-591 IKLVGKVISDL
+591 
-602 N
+602 

>member
-74 ASTAFN
+74 ASTGFN

-92 AHPYINSIMVSRRH
+92 AHPYINSIMVSRQQ
-106 SSSSNIT
+106 SSSKNIT

-121 NSRACSANA
+121 N
-130 SRTASRA
+130 
-137 ASRASA
+137 SRASA

-169 AEVSSAINLK
+169 AEVSSVINLK

-202 MKLAVDGKMVEGNTI
+202 MKLAVDGKPIQGNII
-217 TLNNVSTLEDLE
+217 TLYNISTAKELQE
-229 KKIDIVGLDFT
+229 KIGIVGLDFT
-240 KKDDLGELKIA
+240 KKDDLGELKIV
-251 KTDLGEKIQLTGK
+251 KTSGEKIQLTGK
-264 VHMAVETSNY
+264 VHMAVETSN
-274 SFSSGISSVSMKN
+274 FTPGTGVSSASIKN
-287 NLSMSDIRIT
+287 ELTMSDIKIT
-297 GATGKFNPT
+297 SATGKFNPT

-312 GNVHISGIPDFLKD
+312 GSVHISGIPDFLKG
-326 GNVVVDLYNPQIYL
+326 GNVVVDLYNPLIYL
-340 TLNSNLDIEGF
+340 TINSNLDIEGF
-351 AGGTLKS
+351 VGGTLKS
-358 LKDGREIASVEVPEF
+358 IKNGKVIASVEVPEF
-373 AVKANG
+373 GIKSNG
-379 TTHVVICRNAAATEA
+379 TTRVVICRKADKTEVNSELSA
-394 GSDVEKVEVP
+394 VEVP
-404 NLSNLVKTMPDEIT
+404 ELSKLVRTMPDEIT

-423 RANNQKAGTFKL
+423 RANNQKVGTFKL
-435 GYHDYEVAPSY
+435 GYRDYEVAPSY

-455 ENACIE
+455 EDACIA
-461 YSDDLDG
+461 YTDNLDG

-473 KDLNMADGAY
+473 KDINMADGAY
-483 VQLSTQVTSCVPAYL
+483 VQLSAQVTSCVPAYL
-498 NVKATPVDVYGREI
+498 KVEAVPVDVNGNEI
-512 SNDELEVEIT
+512 SKDELEVEIT
-522 GEIKAS
+522 GEIQAS

-534 ATSPLSVKILQKK
+534 ATSPISVKILQKK
-547 ADAFKKLDGLKVVVS
+547 PDAFKKLDGLKVVVS
-562 GKAKASDG
+562 GKAKGEGG
-570 NAVTG
+570 NTVTG

>member
-8 IRLFASLLVM
+8 IRLFSSLIVM
-18 SGFLVTGCSDSDYDF
+18 GSLLVTGCSDSDYDF

-42 GGDGLELPVSNTDNI
+42 GGDGLELPASNTDNI

-74 ASTAFN
+74 ASTGFD
-80 YVFRQQGNTVNP
+80 YVFRQQGNDVEA
-92 AHPYINSIMVSRRH
+92 AHPFINSITVARRQ

-113 LSLASAAR
+113 LSFNSSAR
-121 NSRACSANA
+121 NSRA
-130 SRTASRA
+130 SRA
-137 ASRASA
+137 AVM
-143 TLHGE
+143 LHGE
-148 GDVFEFSYEGT
+148 GDVFEFSYEGN

-169 AEVSSAINLK
+169 AEVSSTINLK

-202 MKLAVDGKMVEGNTI
+202 MKLAVDGNMVEGNTI

-240 KKDDLGELKIA
+240 KKDELGELKIA
-251 KTDLGEKIQLTGK
+251 KTNLGEKIQLTGK

-306 IDLNTL
+306 INLNTL

-340 TLNSNLDIEGF
+340 TLNSNLGIEGF

-358 LKDGREIASVEVPEF
+358 LKNGREIASVEVPEF

-404 NLSNLVKTMPDEIT
+404 HLSDLVKTMPDEIT

-423 RANNQKAGTFKL
+423 RANNQKVGTFKL
-435 GYHDYEVAPSY
+435 GYHGYEVAPSY

-483 VQLSTQVTSCVPAYL
+483 VQLSAQVTSCVPAYL

-512 SNDELEVEIT
+512 SKDELEVEIT

-547 ADAFKKLDGLKVVVS
+547 ADAFKKLDGLKVVVR
-562 GKAKASDG
+562 ARPRAR
-570 NAVTG
+570 
-575 VVLNAEKHT
+575 AEMPLRAWCSMPRST
-584 LKLNDIK
+584 P
-591 IKLVGKVISDL
+591 
-602 N
+602 

>member
-8 IRLFASLLVM
+8 IRLFSSLLVM
-18 SGFLVTGCSDSDYDF
+18 GSLLVTGCSDSDYDF

-42 GGDGLELPVSNTDNI
+42 GGDGLELPASNTDNI

-74 ASTAFN
+74 ASTGFD
-80 YVFRQQGNTVNP
+80 YVFRQQGNEVEA
-92 AHPYINSIMVSRRH
+92 AHPYISFITVARRQ

-113 LSLASAAR
+113 LSFNSVAR
-121 NSRACSANA
+121 NSRA
-130 SRTASRA
+130 SRTAA
-137 ASRASA
+137 V
-143 TLHGE
+143 LHGE
-148 GDVFEFSYEGT
+148 GDVFEFSYEGN
-159 KPQEVEELTA
+159 KPQEVEELIA

-202 MKLAVDGKMVEGNTI
+202 MKLAVDGKVIEGNAI
-217 TLNNVSTLEDLE
+217 TLYDVSTAKNLQE
-229 KKIDIVGLDFT
+229 KIEIVGLDFT
-240 KKDDLGELKIA
+240 KKDDLGELKIVG
-251 KTDLGEKIQLTGK
+251 DKIQLTGK
-264 VHMAVETSNY
+264 VHMAVETSN
-274 SFSSGISSVSMKN
+274 FTPGTGASSASIKN
-287 NLSMSDIRIT
+287 ELSMSDIKIT

-312 GNVHISGIPDFLKD
+312 GSVHISGIPDFLKD

-351 AGGTLKS
+351 VGGTLKS
-358 LKDGREIASVEVPEF
+358 WKNGDVIASVEVPEF
-373 AVKANG
+373 GIKANG
-379 TTHVVICRNAAATEA
+379 TTRVVICRKADKTEVNSELNAM
-394 GSDVEKVEVP
+394 EVP
-404 NLSNLVKTMPDEIT
+404 ELSKLVRTMPDEIT

-423 RANNQKAGTFKL
+423 RANSQKVGTFKL
-435 GYHDYEVAPSY
+435 GYRDYEVAPAY

-455 ENACIE
+455 EDACIE

-483 VQLSTQVTSCVPAYL
+483 IQLSTQVTSCVPAYL
-498 NVKATPVDVYGREI
+498 SVKATPVDVNGREI
-512 SNDELEVEIT
+512 SKDELEVEIT

-528 ADGTTP
+528 ADGKTP
-534 ATSPLSVKILQKK
+534 ATSPLSVKIMQKK

-591 IKLVGKVISDL
+591 IKLVGKVIGDF

>member
-8 IRLFASLLVM
+8 IKLFASLLVM
-18 SGFLVTGCSDSDYDF
+18 GGFLVTGCSDSDYDF

-74 ASTAFN
+74 ASTGFD

-92 AHPYINSIMVSRRH
+92 AHPYINSILVSRQK

-121 NSRACSANA
+121 NSRAGSGNA

-137 ASRASA
+137 AAM
-143 TLHGE
+143 LHGE
-148 GDVFEFSYEGT
+148 GNVFEFSYEGN

-202 MKLAVDGKMVEGNTI
+202 MKLAVDGKVIEGNAI
-217 TLNNVSTLEDLE
+217 TLYDVSTAKNLQE
-229 KKIDIVGLDFT
+229 KIEIVGLDFT
-240 KKDDLGELKIA
+240 KKDDLGELKIV
-251 KTDLGEKIQLTGK
+251 KTSQGEKIQLNGK
-264 VHMAVETSNY
+264 VHMAVETSNFT
-274 SFSSGISSVSMKN
+274 SGTGVSSASIKN
-287 NLSMSDIRIT
+287 ELTMSDIKIT
-297 GATGKFNPT
+297 SATGKFNPT

-312 GNVHISGIPDFLKD
+312 GSVHISGIPDFLKG
-326 GNVVVDLYNPQIYL
+326 GNVVVDLYNPLIYL
-340 TLNSNLDIEGF
+340 TINSNLDIEGF
-351 AGGTLKS
+351 VGGTLKS
-358 LKDGREIASVEVPEF
+358 IKNGKVIASVEVPEF
-373 AVKANG
+373 GIKANG
-379 TTHVVICRNAAATEA
+379 TTRVVICRKADKTEVNSELSA
-394 GSDVEKVEVP
+394 VEVP
-404 NLSNLVKTMPDEIT
+404 ELSELVRTMPDEIT

-423 RANNQKAGTFKL
+423 RANNQKVGTFKL
-435 GYHDYEVAPSY
+435 GYRDYEVAPSY

-455 ENACIE
+455 EDACIE
-461 YSDDLDG
+461 YTDNLDG

-473 KDLNMADGAY
+473 KDINMADGAY

-512 SNDELEVEIT
+512 SKDELEVEIT

-534 ATSPLSVKILQKK
+534 ATSPLTVKIMQKK
-547 ADAFKKLDGLKVVVS
+547 PDAFKKLDGLKVVVS
-562 GKAKASDG
+562 GKAKGEGG

>member
-8 IRLFASLLVM
+8 IRLFSSLIVM
-18 SGFLVTGCSDSDYDF
+18 GSLLVTGCSDSDYDF

-42 GGDGLELPVSNTDNI
+42 GGDGLELPASNTDNI

-74 ASTAFN
+74 ASTGFD
-80 YVFRQQGNTVNP
+80 YVFRQQGNDVEA
-92 AHPYINSIMVSRRH
+92 AHPFINSITVARRQ

-113 LSLASAAR
+113 LSFNSSAR
-121 NSRACSANA
+121 NSRA
-130 SRTASRA
+130 SRA
-137 ASRASA
+137 AVM
-143 TLHGE
+143 LHGE
-148 GDVFEFSYEGT
+148 GDVFEFSYEGN

-169 AEVSSAINLK
+169 AEVSSTINLK
-179 VSFQNLSSW
+179 VDFQSLSSW

-217 TLNNVSTLEDLE
+217 TLNNVSTSEDLE
-229 KKIDIVGLDFT
+229 ERIDIVGLDFT

-251 KTDLGEKIQLTGK
+251 KTNLGEKIQLTGK

-287 NLSMSDIRIT
+287 NLSMSDIKIT

-306 IDLNTL
+306 INLNTL

-340 TLNSNLDIEGF
+340 TLNSNLGIEGF

-379 TTHVVICRNAAATEA
+379 TTRVVICRNAAATEA

-404 NLSNLVKTMPDEIT
+404 NLSNLVKIMPDEIT

-423 RANNQKAGTFKL
+423 RANNQKTGTFIF
-435 GYHDYEVAPSY
+435 GYMDYDVAPSY

-455 ENACIE
+455 EDACIE

-483 VQLSTQVTSCVPAYL
+483 IQLSTQVTSCVPAYL
-498 NVKATPVDVYGREI
+498 SVKATPVDVYGREI
-512 SNDELEVEIT
+512 SKDELEVEIT

-562 GKAKASDG
+562 GKAKGEGG

-591 IKLVGKVISDL
+591 IKLVGKVIGDF

>member
-8 IRLFASLLVM
+8 IRLFSSLIVM
-18 SGFLVTGCSDSDYDF
+18 GSLLVTGCSDSDYDF

-74 ASTAFN
+74 ASTGFD
-80 YVFRQQGNTVNP
+80 YVFRQQGNDVEA
-92 AHPYINSIMVSRRH
+92 AHPFINSITVARRQ
-106 SSSSNIT
+106 SSSRNIT
-113 LSLASAAR
+113 LSFNSSAR
-121 NSRACSANA
+121 NSRA
-130 SRTASRA
+130 SRA
-137 ASRASA
+137 AVM
-143 TLHGE
+143 LHGE
-148 GDVFEFSYEGT
+148 GDVFDFSYEGN

-169 AEVSSAINLK
+169 AEVSSTINLK
-179 VSFQNLSSW
+179 VGFENLASM
-188 VSKFDKITLTFPSY
+188 VEKFDKITLTFPSY

-217 TLNNVSTLEDLE
+217 TLNNVYTSEDLE

-240 KKDDLGELKIA
+240 KKDKLGELKIA
-251 KTDLGEKIQLTGK
+251 KTSLGDKIQLTGK

-306 IDLNTL
+306 INLNTL

-358 LKDGREIASVEVPEF
+358 LKNGSPIASVEVPEF

-404 NLSNLVKTMPDEIT
+404 NLSDLVKTMPDEIT

-423 RANNQKAGTFKL
+423 RANNQKTGTFKL

-455 ENACIE
+455 EDACIE

-483 VQLSTQVTSCVPAYL
+483 VQLSAQVTSCVPAYL

-512 SNDELEVEIT
+512 SKDELEVEIT

-562 GKAKASDG
+562 GKAKGEGG

-591 IKLVGKVISDL
+591 IKLVGKVIGDF

>member
-8 IRLFASLLVM
+8 IRLFSSLIVM
-18 SGFLVTGCSDSDYDF
+18 GSLLVTGCSDSDYDF

-74 ASTAFN
+74 ASTGFD
-80 YVFRQQGNTVNP
+80 YVFRQQGNDVEA
-92 AHPYINSIMVSRRH
+92 AHPFINSITVARRQ

-113 LSLASAAR
+113 LSFNSSAR
-121 NSRACSANA
+121 NSRA
-130 SRTASRA
+130 SRA
-137 ASRASA
+137 AVM
-143 TLHGE
+143 LHGE
-148 GDVFEFSYEGT
+148 GDVFEFSYEGN

-169 AEVSSAINLK
+169 AEVSSTINLK

-202 MKLAVDGKMVEGNTI
+202 MKLAVDGNMVEGNTI

-240 KKDDLGELKIA
+240 KKDELGELKIA
-251 KTDLGEKIQLTGK
+251 KTKLGEKIQLTGK

-274 SFSSGISSVSMKN
+274 SFSTGISSVSMKN
-287 NLSMSDIRIT
+287 NLSMSDIKIT

-306 IDLNTL
+306 INLNTL

-404 NLSNLVKTMPDEIT
+404 KLSDLVKTMPDEIT

-423 RANNQKAGTFKL
+423 RANNQKAATFKL

-483 VQLSTQVTSCVPAYL
+483 VQLSAQVTSCVPAYL

-512 SNDELEVEIT
+512 SKDELEVEIS

-534 ATSPLSVKILQKK
+534 ATSPLTVKILQKK

-562 GKAKASDG
+562 GKAKGEGG

-591 IKLVGKVISDL
+591 IKLVGKVIGDF